1 MQFLEFSYPSADG
14 LHTIHAAQWV
24 PQGRPRGVVQIVH
37 GVAEHIGR
45 YDAAARFLCSHGFLV
60 CGEDH
65 LGHGRTASDGKFGY
79 FAPRGGW
86 ELVVRDIRRLRELVG
101 EQHPGVPYFL
111 LGHSMGSFLTR
122 TYLIRW
128 PGTVDGAVLSGTG
141 QEPAPLVAFGRSISG
156 LLCALRGPGYV
167 SRLVYS
173 LSLGAY
179 NRKFRPNRTTGDW
192 LSRDSR
198 MVDQSLK
205 DPLCSF
211 QPTVSMFR
219 DMMTGLQFIA
229 RPANLSKMDLDTP
242 IYFFSGDQDPVGS
255 MGKGVRKVEAMF
267 RAAGCRDVTV
277 RLYPGGRHEMLNE
290 VNRQEVLV
298 DLLSWLDARLPEKS
312 EAT

>member
-128 PGTVDGAVLSGTG
+128 PGTG
-141 QEPAPLVAFGRSISG
+141 QEPAPLVAFGRGISG
-156 LLCALRGPGYV
+156 LLCTLRGPGYV

-229 RPANLSKMDLDTP
+229 RPANLSKMNLDTP

-290 VNRQEVLV
+290 VNRQEVLA

>member
-111 LGHSMGSFLTR
+111 LGHSMGSVLTR

-141 QEPAPLVAFGRSISG
+141 QEPAPLVAFGRGISG
-156 LLCALRGPGYV
+156 LLCALRDPGYV

-229 RPANLSKMDLDTP
+229 RPANLSKMNLDTP

-290 VNRQEVLV
+290 VNRQEVLA